1 MGEWIYRNSADQ
13 DWISLIFFINFLFVF
28 GMINLDPTRVKRLL
42 RFYASDIYVSKHVN
56 EKNLNFLSPF
66 NLLSVFV
73 VLNTLCLFF
82 LSLSKFELP
91 IIEFAFEYY
100 YLFFVCL
107 VFIGIRYVFVWFTM
121 KQMGVLRNLK
131 PLLFKSFSHHTQ
143 FALFLFLFIFL
154 SYYTTISK
162 LVFLSVFSLLAV
174 LWFLYQF
181 RILFSL
187 FRRQPQDVLYIILY
201 LCTLKLI
208 PWYWFYIVTIEPRL

>member
-13 DWISLIFFINFLFVF
+13 DWISLIFFINLLFVF

-73 VLNTLCLFF
+73 VVNTLCLFF

-121 KQMGVLRNLK
+121 KQMGELRNLK

-187 FRRQPQDVLYIILY
+187 FRRQPKDIFYLFLY
-201 LCTLKLI
+201 LCTFKVAPWLWYFRIFIETKL
-208 PWYWFYIVTIEPRL
+208 